1 MSVVFS
7 GYLNVRTNGLITYIA
22 PQKQQ
27 QQQGNRPMR
36 DNKRNRYN
44 SENGVILQSKGTV
57 SQLSS
62 SFS

>member
-27 QQQGNRPMR
+27 QQGNRPMQ
-36 DNKRNRYN
+36 DNKGNRYN

>member
-1 MSVVFS
+1 MSAVFS
-7 GYLNVRTNGLITYIA
+7 GYLNVSKNSLITYIA
-22 PQKQQ
+22 RQKQ

-44 SENGVILQSKGTV
+44 SENGVILQFKGTV

-62 SFS
+62 SF